1 LVTPDIGLA
10 LSGGGSR
17 AAAFHLGC
25 LRALSDRGLLP
36 RVRVLSG
43 ISGGAVL
50 GALYAY
56 GPTQFADFDTQAVDL
71 LRGGLHLAIAR
82 RLVFSRR
89 LGQAL
94 LANLSLPPAALAEV
108 AARRLGRTPAPRV
121 RRVNRTTAFADVLA
135 AQRFGETT
143 MQQVTH
149 PGLDVVLSACDL
161 ATGGAVRFG
170 SAVSS
175 CSRLGDLV
183 DPVRVADAVAA
194 SAAFPAVLPALERR
208 VAIRGRDGT
217 VTDHVLLL
225 TDGGV
230 YDNLGT
236 SVLEPGRDPTFT
248 SHVYNVK
255 YVIACDAGPGPGRVR
270 TPHVWPTRMRRV
282 VEIMHNRAQHGGRS
296 ALFTAK
302 ENGTLGGM
310 VYVYLGMLDQRIP
323 VPAAGL
329 VPRSA
334 VAGYP
339 TNFAAMDNRSL
350 TALTTRGE
358 QLTRLLVSHYC
369 PDL

>member
-1 LVTPDIGLA
+1 MTRDIGVA

-25 LRALSDRGLLP
+25 LRALSDRGLLA

-43 ISGGAVL
+43 VSGGALL

-56 GPTQFADFDTQAVDL
+56 GPEQFGDFDAEAVEL
-71 LRGGLHLAIAR
+71 LRNGLQLAIAR
-82 RLVFSRR
+82 RLLFSRR

-94 LANLSLPPAALAEV
+94 LANLSLPPAAV
-108 AARRLGRTPAPRV
+108 ANAVARRRGRNPNPRI
-121 RRVNRTTAFADVLA
+121 RHVNRTTAFADVLA
-135 AQRFGETT
+135 TQQFGETT

-149 PGLDVVLSACDL
+149 TGLDVVLSACDL

-183 DPVRVADAVAA
+183 EPVRVADAVAA
-194 SAAFPAVLPALERR
+194 SSAFPALLPALERR
-208 VAIRGRDGT
+208 MAIRGRDGA

-236 SVLEPGRDPTFT
+236 SVLEPGRDPSFT
-248 SHVYNVK
+248 SHVYDVK
-255 YVIACDAGPGPGRVR
+255 YVIACDAGPGPGRIHS
-270 TPHVWPTRMRRV
+270 PHIWPTRMKRV
-282 VEIMHNRAQHGGRS
+282 VDIMHARAQHGGRS
-296 ALFTAK
+296 ALFTAR
-302 ENGTLGGM
+302 ENATLRGM
-310 VYVYLGMLDQRIP
+310 VYVYLGMLDQRLP

-334 VAGYP
+334 VARYP
-339 TNFAAMDNRSL
+339 TNFAAMDGRSL

-358 QLTRLLVSHYC
+358 QLTRLLVNYYC